1 MSRREGRELLA
12 ELESGNFIDYGV
24 FIPVE
29 FVRECLD
36 LEYPE
41 TATKKE
47 FDQLALKE
55 MAAVDYVR
63 NILLGRGMYIMGVN
77 AGYRILTV
85 SENLGQVEQYM
96 SSADRK
102 LARGL
107 KLLKSTPR
115 ERGAYP
121 DQTEARAE
129 MKRENIRSHRSR
141 HQSPPPV

>member
-1 MSRREGRELLA
+1 MSKREGRELLA
-12 ELESGNFIDYGV
+12 ELEQNKFIDYGV

-29 FVRECLD
+29 FVRDCLD

-41 TATKKE
+41 TASKQVY
-47 FDQLALKE
+47 DRLALQE

-63 NILLGRGMYIMGVN
+63 NVLLGRGMYIMGVN
-77 AGYRILTV
+77 AGYRILTI
-85 SENLGQVEQYM
+85 SENVGQVEQYM

-107 KLLKSTPR
+107 KLLKNTPR

-121 DQTEARAE
+121 DQAEARME
-129 MKRENIRSHRSR
+129 MKRENVRAHRQR
-141 HQSPPPV
+141 HQTPPPV